1 MLLIKCVGME
11 IKMKETKYFTKQL
24 LIEYNNA
31 AIRERRSQA
40 IKEEFLKSL
49 PEKFLFP
56 IVFKMY
62 HAKNEIR
69 VQISFFDKGRA
80 LLDMTEERY
89 DMLPVAKWNDKTQEL
104 QLEDENEIRKKFPY
118 KNREWTEKVIKQPYR
133 RQGRFRKEVLKA
145 YDNTCAICGINEPR
159 ILRAAHI
166 IPVAMGGSDDIQN
179 GICLCT
185 NHEVAFDKGLIK
197 IRPDGMIELR
207 SSKLGVT
214 FDKIL
219 YPKNRENYP
228 FIEFLRKKY
237 EMD

>member
-1 MLLIKCVGME
+1 ME

-49 PEKFLFP
+49 PEKFLLP

-228 FIEFLRKKY
+228 SIEFLRKKY